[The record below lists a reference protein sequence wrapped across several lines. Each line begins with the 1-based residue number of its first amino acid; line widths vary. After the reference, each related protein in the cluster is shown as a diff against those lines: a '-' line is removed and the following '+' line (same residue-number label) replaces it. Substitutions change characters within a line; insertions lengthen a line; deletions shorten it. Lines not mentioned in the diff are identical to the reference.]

1 VHYEIEVEGRLR
13 RVAVH
18 RVGDGF
24 AIEVDGR
31 SWHVDAARVDV
42 HTLSLIVATPPP
54 IGDSDEPAEPDSL
67 SDRWQ
72 PDRARSGGRSHEVT
86 VSSEAQGRWVVHT
99 GATAVSVTVNGRR
112 RAERGVQP
120 ADGPQRIVAPMPGK
134 IVRVLAATGDAVHAG
149 QPLIVVEAMKME
161 NELRAVHAGTIVG
174 IHVKEGASVEA
185 GALLIDIQ

>member
-1 VHYEIEVEGRLR
+1 
-13 RVAVH
+13 
-18 RVGDGF
+18 
-24 AIEVDGR
+24 
-31 SWHVDAARVDV
+31 
-42 HTLSLIVATPPP
+42 
-54 IGDSDEPAEPDSL
+54 
-67 SDRWQ
+67 
-72 PDRARSGGRSHEVT
+72 
-86 VSSEAQGRWVVHT
+86 VHT